1 MEDSFSPNFQPGSLH
16 GGGGVE
22 DEYDEFEEENAE
34 DSEGKQLDVP
44 ASWCKPI
51 VITQKQI
58 VSQ

>member
-1 MEDSFSPNFQPGSLH
+1 MEDNFKANFKGLH
-16 GGGGVE
+16 GGDEE
-22 DEYDEFEEENAE
+22 DFDDFDEENAE